1 MPDWVRVGM
10 NPTPTLKIQTT
21 LEKKGNTMNE
31 PVIVS
36 AVRTAVGRFGGTLK
50 GVTDRALGALVIKTA
65 MERAGLEPGQVEEVV
80 FSQQYRTGELPP
92 NMARPISVDAGIP
105 IPVPNFTVSKACG
118 GSLKSVFLAAQ
129 AVKAGD
135 AQVLVAGGLEHMSN
149 AGYLLTKA
157 RWGYRLG
164 HGQLMDQLVLFD
176 PISGNTMGETAEN
189 VAEKYQI
196 SRADQDAFALE
207 SQKKAARTLK
217 LGLFDE
223 QIVPVPVPQS
233 KGKIILFKED
243 EHPRPETTLEELAK
257 LKPVF
262 RPGGTVTAGNS
273 SGLNDGASALVVAS
287 RDKARDLG
295 LKPLVSIV
303 GYASVGVEPS
313 LMGIGPIEAT
323 RLVLKKTGLSLA
335 TIDLVELNE
344 AFASQAL
351 ACIRELGLDPE
362 KVNVNGGA
370 IALGHPISGTGGII
384 LTKLIYEMRRSGK
397 ELGLATMCLGG
408 GQGVAI
414 IVRNDG

>member
-1 MPDWVRVGM
+1 M
-10 NPTPTLKIQTT
+10 
-21 LEKKGNTMNE
+21 
-31 PVIVS
+31 
-36 AVRTAVGRFGGTLK
+36 
-50 GVTDRALGALVIKTA
+50 IKAA

-80 FSQQYRTGELPP
+80 FAQQYRTGELPA

-105 IPVPNFTVSKACG
+105 IPVPNFTVAKACG
-118 GSLKSVFLAAQ
+118 GSLKTVFLAAQ

-135 AQVLVAGGLEHMSN
+135 AQVLVAGGLEHMTN

-176 PISGNTMGETAEN
+176 SISGNTMGETAEN

-196 SRADQDAFALE
+196 NRADQDAFALE
-207 SQKKAARTLK
+207 SQKKAGEALK
-217 LGLFDE
+217 LGLFDG

-233 KGKIILFKED
+233 KGKILLFKQD
-243 EHPRPETTLEELAK
+243 EHPRPETTLEDLAK

-262 RPGGTVTAGNS
+262 RSGGSVTAGNS
-273 SGLNDGASALVVAS
+273 SGMNDGASALVVAS

-303 GYASVGVEPS
+303 GYAWVGVESPPDGHRADRGHPAA
-313 LMGIGPIEAT
+313 LE
-323 RLVLKKTGLSLA
+323 KDGLSLSA
-335 TIDLVELNE
+335 IDLVELDE
-344 AFASQAL
+344 GPLPPRPWPASGSWDWIRKRSTSQRRGHCPGASHQRYRRDHPDQAHL
-351 ACIRELGLDPE
+351 EL
-362 KVNVNGGA
+362 
-370 IALGHPISGTGGII
+370 
-384 LTKLIYEMRRSGK
+384 RRSGK

-414 IVRNDG
+414 IVRNEG